1 MIRLFCDCGEW
12 IASRL
17 LDHIELLY
25 ACLGSIKIIKSIAN
39 SFDSYKRDRLW
50 EWCLTRVHRGVHAHL
65 SLGLHAKSEL
75 STCKEDSVVT
85 SLNDTM

>member
-1 MIRLFCDCGEW
+1 MIRLFCDCGVW

-17 LDHIELLY
+17 LDHIDLLY
-25 ACLGSIKIIKSIAN
+25 ACLGSIKTIKSIAN
-39 SFDSYKRDRLW
+39 SFNSYKRERLW
-50 EWCLTRVHRGVHAHL
+50 EWCLTRVHAHS

-85 SLNDTM
+85 SRV